1 MTAQAGST
9 IAPSAE
15 TKTSVIINISSP
27 GTPTPI
33 CRIGN
38 SEEILGSL
46 TVGDLVDRIVSP
58 KSLFSVGVP
67 MSQLEAESPTALA
80 ISELLSTHSSQVVLF
95 GSANEEI
102 RVVARDESARAVAQL
117 HMGAQGTAFLDLNLN
132 VRPLSDNTPPA
143 GEERRQVSLPE
154 VVEAPAALAQTL
166 PPPSALMP
174 LAPAAPVSDWTA
186 SGGQDAGRPA
196 ADPATP
202 KPEAPAAE
210 AESEEAAP
218 APPAAKKNIMTIVAQ
233 APPKSVEATAPA
245 WDRKEYLR
253 KSDWLRAQFQP
264 EVEAL
269 NFTGLFV
276 GNLGLGIR
284 EEQGRRQVVLADP
297 ARVTDILLRGN
308 GYRRSGDHAK
318 ALISYQ
324 ELVDMDP
331 GNADFRFLLGKTLLE
346 LNQYDSAVEAFA
358 RAKELGHDGAAKE
371 LDALHRSGTRS
382 RRPLGFLKFWKQ

>member
-1 MTAQAGST
+1 MIAQAGST
-9 IAPSAE
+9 VAPSTE
-15 TKTSVIINISSP
+15 IKTSVIINISTP

-58 KSLFSVGVP
+58 KSLFSVGIP

-80 ISELLSTHSSQVVLF
+80 ISELLSTHSSQVMLY

-102 RVVARDESARAVAQL
+102 RVVARDEPARAVAQL
-117 HMGAQGTAFLDLNLN
+117 HTGAQGTAFLDLNLN

-143 GEERRQVSLPE
+143 GEERRQVALPE
-154 VVEAPAALAQTL
+154 VAEEPVARAQDIFPAPR
-166 PPPSALMP
+166 P
-174 LAPAAPVSDWTA
+174 LVVT
-186 SGGQDAGRPA
+186 
-196 ADPATP
+196 
-202 KPEAPAAE
+202 
-210 AESEEAAP
+210 AP
-218 APPAAKKNIMTIVAQ
+218 APEPTPLSEPVKAASAEDEKSTERTPASPPAAREGIMTIVAQ
-233 APPKSVEATAPA
+233 APPKSADATAPT

-318 ALISYQ
+318 ALICYQ

-346 LNQYDSAVEAFA
+346 LNQHDSGAEAFA
-358 RAKELGHDGAAKE
+358 RAKELGHEGAAKE
-371 LDALHRSGTRS
+371 LDTLRRSGARS
-382 RRPLGFLKFWKQ
+382 RHPLGFLKFWKQ

>member
-1 MTAQAGST
+1 MIAQAGST
-9 IAPSAE
+9 VAPSTE
-15 TKTSVIINISSP
+15 IKTSVIINISTP

-58 KSLFSVGVP
+58 KSLFSVGIP

-80 ISELLSTHSSQVVLF
+80 ISELLSTHSSQVMLY

-102 RVVARDESARAVAQL
+102 RVVARDEPARAVAQL
-117 HMGAQGTAFLDLNLN
+117 HTGAQGTAFLDLNLN

-143 GEERRQVSLPE
+143 GEERRQVALPE
-154 VVEAPAALAQTL
+154 VVEEPVARAQYIPPAPR
-166 PPPSALMP
+166 P
-174 LAPAAPVSDWTA
+174 LV
-186 SGGQDAGRPA
+186 
-196 ADPATP
+196 AT
-202 KPEAPAAE
+202 
-210 AESEEAAP
+210 AP
-218 APPAAKKNIMTIVAQ
+218 APEPTPLSEPVKAASAEDEESKERTPASPPAAREGIMTIVAQ
-233 APPKSVEATAPA
+233 APPKSADATAPT

-318 ALISYQ
+318 ALICYQ

-346 LNQYDSAVEAFA
+346 LNQHDSGAEAFA
-358 RAKELGHDGAAKE
+358 RAKELGHEGAAKE
-371 LDALHRSGTRS
+371 LDTLRRSGARS
-382 RRPLGFLKFWKQ
+382 RHPLGFLKFWKQ